1 MLQFVQ
7 KYIINKRKGLINISK
22 PGEMVCYSI
31 GAFDYTYPCPAA
43 SMSNRIGSHPWRD
56 GINKGYNNYL

>member
-31 GAFDYTYPCPAA
+31 GGNINALSLSRCR
-43 SMSNRIGSHPWRD
+43 MCNRIGSHPWRD
-56 GINKGYNNYL
+56 GINKDDEYP